1 MVTIRIGQ
9 SERPLNEAD
18 VSWINQQINRRRG
31 DNLPV
36 CVRVTVVTDDLNMVL
51 TTPTCAGSSGGGRAP
66 KPKEQEVFE
75 LWAKRGLNE
84 ASFTGGD
91 VVAFFRQLGRYL

>member
-1 MVTIRIGQ
+1 MVTIRIGE
-9 SERPLNEAD
+9 SERQLSEAD
-18 VSWINQQINRRRG
+18 ASWINQQINRRRG

-36 CVRVTVVTDDLNMVL
+36 CVRVTIVTNELNMVL
-51 TTPTCAGSSGGGRAP
+51 TTPTCSGSAGGGRAP

-75 LWAKRGLNE
+75 LWAKRRLNE

-91 VVAFFRQLGRYL
+91 LVAFLRQLDGYL